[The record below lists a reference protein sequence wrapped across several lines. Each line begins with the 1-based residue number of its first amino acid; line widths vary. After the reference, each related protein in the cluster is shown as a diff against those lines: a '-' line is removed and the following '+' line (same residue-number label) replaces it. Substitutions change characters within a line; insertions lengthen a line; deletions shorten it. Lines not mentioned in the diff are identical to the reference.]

1 MSFNFI
7 KSCYMLKFIFIN
19 NNLLTESAVSLRVMH
34 CALVFIF
41 TYENIIFYLS
51 LHAVSP
57 SLK

>member
-19 NNLLTESAVSLRVMH
+19 NNLLTKSAASLRAVH

-41 TYENIIFYLS
+41 TYENIRSFTFHCMLYRPL
-51 LHAVSP
+51 
-57 SLK
+57 